1 MTSSLSPAFIEEMK
15 QRLLAD
21 RTKIAQELGL
31 IESEHPNEINDLTVE
46 FPDFDVEESDEAASA
61 AEVAEYELNLNV
73 EQDLKTLFRDIQR
86 ALKRINEGTY
96 GICKY
101 CKKPIPEERL
111 RARPT
116 SGSCV
121 ECKKAIVQEA

>member
-1 MTSSLSPAFIEEMK
+1 MSLSPQFIEEMK
-15 QRLLAD
+15 QRLLTDQA
-21 RTKIAQELGL
+21 KIAKELGL
-31 IESEHPNEINDLTVE
+31 VESDNPNEAGDLTVK
-46 FPDFDVEESDEAASA
+46 FPDFDVEESDEAAAA

-73 EQDLKTLFRDIQR
+73 EQDLKTAFRDIQR
-86 ALKRINEGTY
+86 ALKRIKEGTY

-111 RARPT
+111 KARPT

-121 ECKKAIVQEA
+121 DCKKAILQEV

>member
-1 MTSSLSPAFIEEMK
+1 MTTSLSPAFIEEMK
-15 QRLLAD
+15 QRLLSD
-21 RTKIAQELGL
+21 QTKIAKELGL
-31 IESEHPNEINDLTVE
+31 VEAQNPNEASDLTVQ
-46 FPDFDVEESDEAASA
+46 FPDFDVEESDEASSA

-73 EQDLKTLFRDIQR
+73 DQDLKTTFRDIQK
-86 ALKRINEGTY
+86 ALKRIQDGTY
-96 GICKY
+96 GVCKY

-121 ECKKAIVQEA
+121 ECKKTILQEA

>member
-1 MTSSLSPAFIEEMK
+1 MTSTFSPAFIEEMK

-21 RTKIAQELGL
+21 QVKVANELGL
-31 IESEHPNEINDLTVE
+31 VASKNPNEANDLTVE
-46 FPDFDVEESDEAASA
+46 FPDFGVEESDEAASA

-86 ALKRINEGTY
+86 ALKRIQDGIY
-96 GICKY
+96 GMCKY
-101 CKKPIPEERL
+101 CKKAIPEERL

-116 SGSCV
+116 SGSCI
-121 ECKKAIVQEA
+121 ECKKTIVQEA